1 MVKKNSRQQR
11 WDQRYREKVFAAPE
25 PAFVLSG
32 NQHLLTSGNALE
44 IASGF
49 GGNALFLAENNYQVD
64 AFDYSEVAMQKLS
77 DYASTHSLAITTAT
91 IDLENIS
98 LPSEYYDLVIGSYYL
113 QRELLPQLLAAL
125 KSGGLFFYQTF
136 SGHCVDGAGP
146 ENPDFRLRQGELLT
160 ICSGHSILYYREDNG
175 SCQGEACF
183 NGEAMIIAR
192 RD

>member
-1 MVKKNSRQQR
+1 MTEKNTRQLR
-11 WDQRYREKVFAAPE
+11 WDQRYRAKLFVAPE

-49 GGNALFLAENNYQVD
+49 GGNALFLAENNYRVD

-77 DYASTHSLAITTAT
+77 DYASSHSLALSTAT
-91 IDLENIS
+91 VDLEKIS
-98 LPSEYYDLVIGSYYL
+98 LPSEHYDLIIGSYYL
-113 QRELLPQLLAAL
+113 QRELFSQLLSAL
-125 KSGGLFFYQTF
+125 KPGGLFFYQTF

-146 ENPDFRLRQGELLT
+146 ENPDFRLKPGELLT
-160 ICSGHSILYYREDNG
+160 ICSGHSILYYREDDG
-175 SCQGEACF
+175 SCQGDTCF
-183 NGEAMIIAR
+183 NGEAMIVAQ